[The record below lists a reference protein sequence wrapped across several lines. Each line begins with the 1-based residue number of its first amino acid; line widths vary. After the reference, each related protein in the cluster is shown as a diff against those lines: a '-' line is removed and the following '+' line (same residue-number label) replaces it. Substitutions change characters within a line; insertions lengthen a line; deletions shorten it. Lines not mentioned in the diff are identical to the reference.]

1 MADGGAARRYGTRC
15 RMAPP
20 VLRGALSVRTFLLER
35 GRDRWQVCY
44 DGERRTVTVAG
55 PSSASSQIHRWL
67 TSPHKVVNRISGD
80 MVTLVPTS
88 SWEYLRQAVETD
100 LYHDL
105 QMRAVFE

>member
-1 MADGGAARRYGTRC
+1 M
-15 RMAPP
+15 
-20 VLRGALSVRTFLLER
+20 
-35 GRDRWQVCY
+35 
-44 DGERRTVTVAG
+44 AG

-67 TSPHKVVNRISGD
+67 SSQHKVVNRISGD